1 MNLNLKRIAAA
12 AACPS
17 RADPVSVAYFTTAA
31 HKNNKDAPC
40 RGCNAVGWESRRQ
53 GPRSRRERERE
64 SACTPST
71 RRFTTCLIPD
81 PSHPSTARPY
91 RGTGCVCRKRRHR
104 SAHLGAWRGP
114 VQPLPRPHLFSRLP
128 RVVPSP
134 LLPSKVS
141 PRGALGWAQNGSSVP
156 PPRPARLSPFRTT
169 AGAQSETE
177 EGVGGGCKAICYGVV
192 IVKSIAC
199 PGVKKDR
206 VTCNEDPGCRSKSD
220 MT

>member
-71 RRFTTCLIPD
+71 RIFTTCLIPD

-114 VQPLPRPHLFSRLP
+114 VQPLPRPHLFPVSFPHPFYLP
-128 RVVPSP
+128 RSAPGGP
-134 LLPSKVS
+134 WDG
-141 PRGALGWAQNGSSVP
+141 PRMGARC
-156 PPRPARLSPFRTT
+156 PRPAL
-169 AGAQSETE
+169 
-177 EGVGGGCKAICYGVV
+177 
-192 IVKSIAC
+192 
-199 PGVKKDR
+199 PG
-206 VTCNEDPGCRSKSD
+206 
-220 MT
+220 